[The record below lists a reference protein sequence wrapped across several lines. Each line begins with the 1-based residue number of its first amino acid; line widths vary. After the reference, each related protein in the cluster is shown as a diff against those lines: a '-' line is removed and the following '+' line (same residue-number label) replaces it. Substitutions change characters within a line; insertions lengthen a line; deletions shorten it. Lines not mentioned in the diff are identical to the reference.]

1 MLEIG
6 AIRELSSP
14 RSSNMLIVRKKG
26 GTIRFSIYFC
36 KLNQRTIKDAF
47 AISRVED
54 TLYLLSGAKFF
65 SKLNLKSGY
74 WQVELAEDGKANK
87 YCVLC

>member
-14 RSSNMLIVRKKG
+14 RSSNMLSVRKKG
-26 GTIRFSIYFC
+26 GIIRFSIYFC

-47 AISRVED
+47 LV
-54 TLYLLSGAKFF
+54 
-65 SKLNLKSGY
+65 
-74 WQVELAEDGKANK
+74 
-87 YCVLC
+87 